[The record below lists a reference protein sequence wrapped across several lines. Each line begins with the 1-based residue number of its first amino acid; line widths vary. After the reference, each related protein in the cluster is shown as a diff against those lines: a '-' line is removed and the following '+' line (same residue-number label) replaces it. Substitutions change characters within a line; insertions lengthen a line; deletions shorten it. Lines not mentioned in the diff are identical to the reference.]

1 MIKANNY
8 EAGTNDASFFAL
20 RGENVNKKKIYNYAK
35 KNYYVIKTDNENKCP
50 DCMQTMKIIGS
61 RKRIVKD
68 IIGEQYVFSLRR
80 MKCEKCNVIHTEI
93 PDCIIPHIMISKSV
107 IRLMWENIQES
118 YYINVTKTMEH
129 SLIVR

>member
-1 MIKANNY
+1 MKLARMMPV
-8 EAGTNDASFFAL
+8 FL
-20 RGENVNKKKIYNYAK
+20 RLEGENVNKKKIYNYAK

-80 MKCEKCNVIHTEI
+80 MKCEKCNVIHIEI
-93 PDCIIPHIMISKSV
+93 PDCIIPHKQYSKDA
-107 IRLMWENIQES
+107 INTAIKGQCD
-118 YYINVTKTMEH
+118 YYTMEN
-129 SLIVR
+129 STVFRWKKQNIPELQ